1 MTNQPVDSSSSGCF
15 LDRSASSNSF
25 ADCNLMGFRVQAV
38 LGTLIAFLAL
48 AGPAMGC
55 TLERPHAPRRSFPGV
70 KCGGGGGGSA
80 GVSLVKSASVTSYTA
95 SGTPITYSYFVKNT
109 GDLELNVSV
118 TDPHVGLSAIS
129 CPSGSLAAGASETCT
144 ATYSTTQADVDAGS
158 ISNTGTATGT
168 NADDGVEVS
177 AVSSLT
183 ISTVGTAA
191 LTLTKSASATSYSA
205 PGIGI
210 TYSYLVTNTGSVALN
225 AVSVTDPQPGLSAVS
240 CPSGTLAAGVAEN
253 FAEGACLARA
263 AIDSGAA
270 REKLAALIAFT
281 RTAHGS

>member
-80 GVSLVKSASVTSYTA
+80 GVSLVKSASVTSYTD
-95 SGTPITYSYFVKNT
+95 SGTPVIYSYLVKNT
-109 GDLELNVSV
+109 GNIDLNVSV

-129 CPSGSLAAGASETCT
+129 CPSSTLAAGVSETCT
-144 ATYSTTQADVDAGS
+144 ATYTTTPADVDAGS

-168 NADDGVEVS
+168 SDGVEVTVT
-177 AVSSLT
+177 AV
-183 ISTVGTAA
+183 
-191 LTLTKSASATSYSA
+191 
-205 PGIGI
+205 
-210 TYSYLVTNTGSVALN
+210 
-225 AVSVTDPQPGLSAVS
+225 
-240 CPSGTLAAGVAEN
+240 
-253 FAEGACLARA
+253 
-263 AIDSGAA
+263 
-270 REKLAALIAFT
+270 
-281 RTAHGS
+281 